1 MSDKWDVATS
11 QALIDRLVDQQI
23 PRAVALKNRVDGGAR
38 LTDVDIASLKDM
50 LDDANLSRSY
60 VLQHP
65 ELHMLAG
72 QLVDLYGQIMRKAL
86 ENEQKGT

>member
-1 MSDKWDVATS
+1 
-11 QALIDRLVDQQI
+11 
-23 PRAVALKNRVDGGAR
+23 
-38 LTDVDIASLKDM
+38 M

-86 ENEQKGT
+86 ENEQKGA